1 MNRRLIVIL
10 GLVVAFVFLAA
21 ISRIIHRDGKLA
33 ATNTTREAYQAAI
46 NEGLDVKSVT
56 GRSPYMRTER

>member
-10 GLVVAFVFLAA
+10 GLVAFFILAA
-21 ISRIIHRDGKLA
+21 ISRLIHRDGKLA
-33 ATNTTREAYQAAI
+33 ATNTTREAYQAFI

>member
-1 MNRRLIVIL
+1 MNRRLIIL
-10 GLVVAFVFLAA
+10 GLVVAFFFLAA

-33 ATNTTREAYQAAI
+33 ATNTTREAYQA
-46 NEGLDVKSVT
+46 SVT

>member
-10 GLVVAFVFLAA
+10 GLVVAFFILTA
-21 ISRIIHRDGKLA
+21 IARLIHRDGKLA
-33 ATNTTREAYQAAI
+33 ATSTTREAYQAAI